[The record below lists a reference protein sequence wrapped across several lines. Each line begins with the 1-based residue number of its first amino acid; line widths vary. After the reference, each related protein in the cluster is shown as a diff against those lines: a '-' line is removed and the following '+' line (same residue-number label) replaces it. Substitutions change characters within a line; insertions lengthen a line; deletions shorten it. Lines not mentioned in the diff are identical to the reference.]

1 MDSSNFTPEVIT
13 LDFYSKSG
21 DSFGVTWQTK
31 EEGKPILEYTDEDD
45 LNFEHPVRVKGECSE
60 GMKAKKNCAV
70 ITGIAPG
77 QRCRWR
83 VGDECG
89 VRSADAVFTA
99 PPTGGDKLDFLV
111 FADSQD
117 EDNNGLWWRCAWK
130 DAIGHFPGT
139 RLFAHAG
146 DIVQFSGSHEM

>member
-89 VRSADAVFTA
+89 VRSADAVFTV
-99 PPTGGDKLDFLV
+99 PPTGGDKLLCSPIHRTKITTDFGGSARVKTRSDIFPVLV
-111 FADSQD
+111 FS
-117 EDNNGLWWRCAWK
+117 RTR
-130 DAIGHFPGT
+130 AI
-139 RLFAHAG
+139 
-146 DIVQFSGSHEM
+146 

>member
-77 QRCRWR
+77 QRR
-83 VGDECG
+83 G
-89 VRSADAVFTA
+89 FY
-99 PPTGGDKLDFLV
+99 
-111 FADSQD
+111 
-117 EDNNGLWWRCAWK
+117 
-130 DAIGHFPGT
+130 
-139 RLFAHAG
+139 
-146 DIVQFSGSHEM
+146 GSSDRRRQA